1 MTGEVFLHSLKGK
14 RAVVTGGAQGLGL
27 AIARGLAASG
37 ASVTLGDLDASRVES
52 GAATLREEGLDVDSA
67 VLDVSNSAA
76 VQSFFAS
83 LSSLDIL
90 VNNAGVQQRVCAL
103 ADLSDQ
109 EWHRV
114 LNVNLSGVFYCS
126 RAAARLMQRRESGTI
141 INLSS
146 VNGLSPAALVS
157 AYNASKAAVI
167 SLTKTLALELASY
180 GIRVNAVCPG
190 PVMTQMNEQVMADRA
205 VSLQLSRD
213 EMIERIRKSI
223 PLGRWGEP
231 EDIASMVTFFAS
243 PAAGWITG
251 EVIRVS
257 GGLEGVSATPPRQ
270 PALEAQL

>member
-1 MTGEVFLHSLKGK
+1 M
-14 RAVVTGGAQGLGL
+14 
-27 AIARGLAASG
+27 
-37 ASVTLGDLDASRVES
+37 ES

>member
-1 MTGEVFLHSLKGK
+1 M
-14 RAVVTGGAQGLGL
+14 
-27 AIARGLAASG
+27 
-37 ASVTLGDLDASRVES
+37 ES

-67 VLDVSNSAA
+67 VLDVSDSAA

-231 EDIASMVTFFAS
+231 EDIASMVTFLAS